1 MIRRLHGGRVGSPLS
16 FWPGTG
22 RWFLPAAPVV
32 GLFRGG
38 KVLDWLL
45 EVGTSRVI
53 LSPDSDFRTHPHLCR
68 WGPRS
73 ISEPFLTRELESW
86 RPSARGIDDAH
97 QVGRPTEAY
106 QVRDMNRG
114 G

>member
-1 MIRRLHGGRVGSPLS
+1 MGGSGRPCPSGREQDGGSYLRRPLWACS
-16 FWPGTG
+16 E
-22 RWFLPAAPVV
+22 
-32 GLFRGG
+32 GG

-53 LSPDSDFRTHPHLCR
+53 LSPDSDFRMHPHLCR